1 VLSSR
6 LEGGANAL
14 SEAVVAGT
22 PVLASRIAGNVG
34 LLGKDYPGYFKTGDT
49 RGLARLLW
57 RAESEADFLQVL
69 RRRVNDLATNFAPE
83 RELAAWANLLSEVF
97 AGRR

>member
-1 VLSSR
+1 MLSSR

-14 SEAVVAGT
+14 SEAIVAGT

-34 LLGKDYPGYFKTGDT
+34 MLGQNYPGYFKVGDT

-57 RAESEADFLQVL
+57 RAESEGDFLQAL
-69 RRRVNDLATNFAPE
+69 RCRVSELAANFAPE
-83 RELAAWANLLSEVF
+83 RELVAWAGLLSEIF
-97 AGRR
+97 TDHR

>member
-1 VLSSR
+1 MLSSR

-14 SEAVVAGT
+14 AETIVAGT
-22 PVLASRIAGNVG
+22 PVLASRIAGNIG
-34 LLGKDYPGYFKTGDT
+34 MLGRAYPGYFKVGDT

-57 RAESEADFLQVL
+57 RAESEADFLQEL
-69 RRRVNDLATNFAPE
+69 RSRVNELAANFAPE
-83 RELAAWANLLSEVF
+83 RELAAWASLLGEVF